1 MQYRDYYATLG
12 VAREAPADE
21 IKRAWR
27 KLARKFHPDVS
38 KEPNADARMR
48 EINEAYEVLG
58 NAEKRV
64 AYDKLGQ
71 GPSPGQE
78 FRPPPGWNPGGQ
90 YGPPHGAPGDGHDE
104 AAFSD
109 FFESLFGAS
118 QRGARRGAARGSA
131 DDTRDFAMPGRDSHS
146 VIEIELDDTFNGATR
161 ELTLRTPEIDAQGR
175 VIERER
181 VLQVAIPRGVRA
193 GQQIRLAGQGEPG
206 IGGAPSGSL
215 YMEVQFRPNRLFKID
230 GRDLYLTL
238 PVAPWEAALGAEVRA
253 PTPGGAVDLQVPPNT
268 ASGRKLRLKGR
279 GIPGQ
284 PPGDFYA
291 IVDIALPP
299 ADNDKARELYRTM
312 ERELPFN
319 PRHDL
324 GV

>member
-1 MQYRDYYATLG
+1 MQYRDYYETLG
-12 VAREAPADE
+12 VARDAPADE

-38 KEPNADARMR
+38 KETNADARMR

-58 NAEKRV
+58 DAEKRA
-64 AYDKLGQ
+64 AYDKLGR
-71 GPSPGQE
+71 GPAPGQE
-78 FRPPPGWNPGGQ
+78 FRPPPGWGSGEQFHSGG
-90 YGPPHGAPGDGHDE
+90 GPDDE

-118 QRGARRGAARGSA
+118 RRGAPRGAPEGARE
-131 DDTRDFAMPGRDSHS
+131 FAMPGRDRHA
-146 VIEIELDDTFNGATR
+146 VVEIDLEDTFNGATR
-161 ELTLRTPEIDAQGR
+161 ELTLRTPEIDAAGH
-175 VIERER
+175 VTERER
-181 VLQVAIPRGVRA
+181 VLQVTIPRGVRA

-206 IGGAPSGSL
+206 IGGAPNGSL
-215 YMEVQFRPNRLFKID
+215 YLEVQFRPHRLFKVD

-268 ASGRKLRLKGR
+268 ASGRKLRLKER

-291 IVDIALPP
+291 IIEIALPP
-299 ADNDKARELYRTM
+299 ADSEKSRELYRTM

-319 PRHDL
+319 PRRHL

>member
-58 NAEKRV
+58 DAGKRA

-71 GPSPGQE
+71 GPTPGQE
-78 FRPPPGWNPGGQ
+78 FRPPPGWNPGAQHGPH
-90 YGPPHGAPGDGHDE
+90 YGTQADGHDE

-118 QRGARRGAARGSA
+118 RGGARREAPSGARE
-131 DDTRDFAMPGRDSHS
+131 FAMPGRDRHA
-146 VIEIELDDTFNGATR
+146 VVEIELEDTFNGATR
-161 ELTLRTPEIDAQGR
+161 ELTLRTPEIDADGR
-175 VIERER
+175 VTERER
-181 VLQVAIPRGVRA
+181 LLQVAIPRGVRA

-206 IGGAPSGSL
+206 IGGAPNGSL
-215 YMEVQFRPNRLFKID
+215 YLEVQFRPHRHFKID

-253 PTPGGAVDLQVPPNT
+253 PTPGGAVDLQVPPNS
-268 ASGRKLRLKGR
+268 AAGRKLRLKGR

-291 IVDIALPP
+291 IIDIALPP
-299 ADNDKARELYRTM
+299 ADNDKARDLYRTM

-319 PRHDL
+319 PRRDL
-324 GV
+324 EV